1 MKAGLLTRS
10 PETNAFPVAFLRHVA
25 GVSTFPRRQSRQPVA
40 RLFAPE
46 GLHTAA
52 GLSGIPTRFPVGHHR
67 VNLHAL
73 AKVLQTSEITK
84 KAKAFLPFG
93 GFPSAALPYS
103 KVLQTSGMAKE
114 KDEVFSPLPFPSAAL
129 PYLKVLQT
137 SILLEPWRSSWSG
150 SSSPTGEAMVLFG
163 SSLPPQKKKEDVL
176 LGSFDEFTRSGTGMF
191 YVLER
196 RMLKKTKRGKLVRKD
211 NSAENSRRPSGR
223 RQPAGLGV
231 IHGLL
236 PCQVRHSARPS
247 VAFCKAKHRL
257 RPCHPWSFA
266 PRRAAWGHRRPPST
280 RAGHKKG
287 GACWLLLHGKDT
299 KSAPRFQTG
308 HQTS

>member
-73 AKVLQTSEITK
+73 AKVLQTSE
-84 KAKAFLPFG
+84 
-93 GFPSAALPYS
+93 
-103 KVLQTSGMAKE
+103 MAKE

-129 PYLKVLQT
+129 PYSKVLQT
-137 SILLEPWRSSWSG
+137 SILLEPWKSSWSG

-163 SSLPPQKKKEDVL
+163 SSLPRERKRKMFFLVL
-176 LGSFDEFTRSGTGMF
+176 FM
-191 YVLER
+191 
-196 RMLKKTKRGKLVRKD
+196 
-211 NSAENSRRPSGR
+211 NSQEVGR
-223 RQPAGLGV
+223 R
-231 IHGLL
+231 
-236 PCQVRHSARPS
+236 CFTSS
-247 VAFCKAKHRL
+247 
-257 RPCHPWSFA
+257 
-266 PRRAAWGHRRPPST
+266 
-280 RAGHKKG
+280 KG
-287 GACWLLLHGKDT
+287 EC
-299 KSAPRFQTG
+299 
-308 HQTS
+308 